1 MTDSRARIT
10 RGSFAAGIILLAVV
24 SLGTLLGPWMAPH
37 DPLESNMERRLEPP
51 SREFPLGTDRLGR
64 CLLSRT
70 LVGARTS
77 LGLALLTS
85 VTVTAIALLVG
96 AVGAFGGRWADRIVS
111 RCINVFISFPSLVLA
126 LALVGV
132 MGPSSTAVMAAIA
145 WTWWPAEARIAR
157 SLLHTA
163 RHRDF
168 VDAATLAGVHPLRI
182 FRRHVW
188 PQIGP
193 AFAVRVSLE
202 IGSIIIALSTLSFL
216 GLGLQ
221 PPHPEWGVMLNEAR
235 PFVVTAPHLLLGPGL
250 ALILSVLG
258 FNLLAEGLRERLDA
272 RQAHEW

>member
-1 MTDSRARIT
+1 MTEPRR
-10 RGSFAAGIILLAVV
+10 RSFGRSFVAGITLLAVI
-24 SLGTLLGPWMAPH
+24 SLVTLSGPWSAPH
-37 DPLESNMERRLEPP
+37 DPLETNMELRLKPP
-51 SREFPLGTDRLGR
+51 SWDFPLGTDRLGR
-64 CLLSRT
+64 CQLSRT
-70 LVGARTS
+70 LAGARTS

-85 VTVTAIALLVG
+85 VIVAVVALLIG
-96 AVGAFGGRWADRIVS
+96 AVGAFGGRWADGVVS
-111 RCINVFISFPSLVLA
+111 RLINVFISSPSLVLA

-132 MGPSSTAVMAAIA
+132 MGPSSTAVVAAIA

-168 VDAATLAGVHPLRI
+168 VDAAILAGVHPARI
-182 FRRHVW
+182 LYRHVW

-193 AFAVRVSLE
+193 AFAVRISLE

-235 PFVVTAPHLLLGPGL
+235 PFVATAPHLLLGPGL
-250 ALILSVLG
+250 ALILSVLA
-258 FNLLAEGLRERLDA
+258 FNLLAEGLRDRLDA

>member
-1 MTDSRARIT
+1 MTEPRERSSGR
-10 RGSFAAGIILLAVV
+10 SFVAGITLLAVV
-24 SLGTLLGPWMAPH
+24 SLGTLSGPWIAPH
-37 DPLESNMERRLEPP
+37 DALETNIERRLEPP
-51 SREFPLGTDRLGR
+51 SWNFPFGTDRLGR
-64 CLLSRT
+64 CQLSRT
-70 LVGARTS
+70 LVGTRTS

-85 VTVTAIALLVG
+85 LIVTAIALLVG
-96 AVGAFGGRWADRIVS
+96 AVGAFGGRWADGVVS
-111 RCINVFISFPSLVLA
+111 RLINVFISFPSLVLA

-132 MGPSSTAVMAAIA
+132 MGPSSTAVVAAIA

-168 VDAATLAGVHPLRI
+168 VDAAILAGVHPARI
-182 FRRHVW
+182 LYRHVW

-193 AFAVRVSLE
+193 AFAVRISLE

-235 PFVVTAPHLLLGPGL
+235 PFVATAPHLLLGPGL
-250 ALILSVLG
+250 ALILSVLA
-258 FNLLAEGLRERLDA
+258 FNLLAEGLRDRLDA

>member
-1 MTDSRARIT
+1 MTESRWRT
-10 RGSFAAGIILLAVV
+10 PGGSFTVGVILLAVV
-24 SLGTLLGPWMAPH
+24 TLGALLGPWIAPH
-37 DPLESNMERRLEPP
+37 NPLESNMERRLEPP
-51 SREFPLGTDRLGR
+51 SWEFPFGTDRLGR
-64 CLLSRT
+64 CQLSRT

-85 VTVTAIALLVG
+85 MIVATVALLIG
-96 AVGAFGGRWADRIVS
+96 AIGAFGGRWADRIVS
-111 RCINVFISFPSLVLA
+111 RLINVFISFPSLVLA

-168 VDAATLAGVHPLRI
+168 VDAATLAGVHPVRVLC
-182 FRRHVW
+182 RHVW

-193 AFAVRVSLE
+193 AFAVRISLE

-235 PFVVTAPHLLLGPGL
+235 PFVATAPHLLLGPGL
-250 ALILSVLG
+250 ALIVSVLG

-272 RQAHEW
+272 RQAHGW